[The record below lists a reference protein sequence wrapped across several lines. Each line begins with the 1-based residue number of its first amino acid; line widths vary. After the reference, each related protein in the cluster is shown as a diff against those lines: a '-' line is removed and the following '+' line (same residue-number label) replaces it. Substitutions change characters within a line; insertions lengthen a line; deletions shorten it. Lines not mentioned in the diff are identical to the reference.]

1 MLTSIAAIL
10 TFVLSCL
17 LATCQFSHTMIESFV
32 DSATITK
39 KSMLKL
45 SILLV
50 SRICRFIMKTQ
61 IASAYT
67 AREVT
72 VSGFQQGK
80 SLYLTGIF
88 GSDTRCTLTSA
99 DLMSRFISQS
109 NTLLVI
115 FRLNS

>member
-1 MLTSIAAIL
+1 
-10 TFVLSCL
+10 
-17 LATCQFSHTMIESFV
+17 
-32 DSATITK
+32 
-39 KSMLKL
+39 MLKL

-88 GSDTRCTLTSA
+88 GSDTRCTQTSA
-99 DLMSRFISQS
+99 DLTSRISQS